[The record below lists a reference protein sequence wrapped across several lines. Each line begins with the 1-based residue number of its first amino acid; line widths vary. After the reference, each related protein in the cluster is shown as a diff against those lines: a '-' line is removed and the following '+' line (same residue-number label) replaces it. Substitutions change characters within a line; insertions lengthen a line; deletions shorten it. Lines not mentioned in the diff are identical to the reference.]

1 MLKKMI
7 LSVILV
13 FAFMLGFSQT
23 VYACTACEESKYD
36 GYVGFAPTQ
45 MWWFNSSPED
55 HLPGSSMDGHRF

>member
-36 GYVGFAPTQ
+36 GYV
-45 MWWFNSSPED
+45 
-55 HLPGSSMDGHRF
+55 